1 MPPKKQPQKPPQTP
15 LMAEGLDDEM
25 LQDIFGS
32 DQAMY
37 PAPLTL
43 DRLRSWADAAPELAL
58 CFWFT
63 AVRSEWMSWPLAGTI
78 IALPVLSSFW
88 RDLLVGK
95 LKETDIDP
103 ATMFPG
109 ESDQGAEVGLHV
121 FHIERTDEPQTEMR
135 LPGFGKFAMNS
146 AVEAAAEKEWKV
158 IGQSALTATPDGKRF
173 FEKIGFVPTGYEEYW
188 IDSGSSPGV
197 QLVTVSAETA
207 SETKIPEESTIKGHA
222 RMMATT
228 KHLLPADVA

>member
-1 MPPKKQPQKPPQTP
+1 MPPKKEPKTP
-15 LMAEGLDDEM
+15 LMAEGLDDSM
-25 LQDIFGS
+25 LEDIFAS
-32 DQAMY
+32 DQNIY

-43 DRLRSWADAAPELAL
+43 DRLRSWTEAAPELAQ

-88 RDLLVGK
+88 RDLLVGR

-109 ESDQGAEVGLHV
+109 ENDQDAEIGLHV
-121 FHIERTDEPQTEMR
+121 FHIERTDEPQTTMK
-135 LPGFGKFAMNS
+135 LPGFGRFAMNS
-146 AVEAAAEKEWKV
+146 VVEAAAEVGWKV
-158 IGQSALTATPDGKRF
+158 IGQSALTATEDGKRF

-188 IDSGSSPGV
+188 VDSGSSSGV
-197 QLVTVSAETA
+197 QLVTVSADTA
-207 SETKIPEESTIKGHA
+207 SETKIPEKETIKGHA
-222 RMMATT
+222 TMMATT
-228 KHLLPADVA
+228 KHLLSADAA